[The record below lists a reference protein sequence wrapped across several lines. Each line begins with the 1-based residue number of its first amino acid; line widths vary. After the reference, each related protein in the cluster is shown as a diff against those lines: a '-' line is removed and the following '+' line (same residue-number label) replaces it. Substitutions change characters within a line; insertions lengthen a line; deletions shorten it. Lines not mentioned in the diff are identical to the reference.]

1 MNYET
6 KYLKYK
12 MKYLE
17 LKAGGIF
24 GSKPIPTPLT
34 NHPDRSIDSSEEINI
49 DGINMKVDKIKYK
62 DSPSN
67 YQEWGMDFPLYTI
80 IVLSFSNKPDK
91 KNYVP
96 YFELTVIDSK
106 KDLIKISKE
115 KIHLDFF
122 AKLTPD
128 VLKTFDEVVEKYSKV
143 IFKDF
148 KPQIDKSI
156 EFFLKRIE
164 RSEEEI
170 RLKSRDIIELRE
182 DAKEK
187 KKNDITIII
196 NQQIDGINQQ
206 IDGINQQI
214 DKMNQQII
222 NLNLEI
228 KKLEDSKINEI
239 EKANR
244 YIDSVEF
251 IDFNKRTIEGI
262 KEYLAE
268 NKSKKEKLESYL
280 I

>member
-17 LKAGGIF
+17 LRAGGIF
-24 GSKPIPTPLT
+24 GSKPNPTPLT
-34 NHPDRSIDSSEEINI
+34 KYPNRRIDSSEEINI
-49 DGINMKVDKIKYK
+49 NGINMKVDKIKYQ

-96 YFELTVIDSK
+96 YFELTVIEPK
-106 KDLIKISKE
+106 EGFIGIYKE
-115 KIHLDFF
+115 KIYLEFF
-122 AKLTPD
+122 SKLSPD
-128 VLKTFDEVVEKYSKV
+128 VLKTFDQVVEKYSKIIV
-143 IFKDF
+143 MDF

-156 EFFLKRIE
+156 EKVLKIIE
-164 RSEEEI
+164 EKEKAI
-170 RLKSRDIIELRE
+170 RLRSRDIIELRE
-182 DAKEK
+182 EAKEK

-196 NQQIDGINQQ
+196 NQQIDKI
-206 IDGINQQI
+206 
-214 DKMNQQII
+214 NQQII

-228 KKLEDSKINEI
+228 KRLEDSKINKI
-239 EKANR
+239 EEANR
-244 YIDSVEF
+244 YIDSVQF
-251 IDFNKRTIEGI
+251 IDSNKTEIEQQ
-262 KEYLAE
+262 KESLA
-268 NKSKKEKLESYL
+268 KSKSIKEKLESYL